1 MVRRAPHPRRKYTAP
16 SSPSAGPVTEVCEK
30 FLRLPALVVLAVLWL
45 FGALLLGLVL
55 GTVLEAA
62 YWTELWLSEAMAQ
75 L

>member
-1 MVRRAPHPRRKYTAP
+1 
-16 SSPSAGPVTEVCEK
+16 VCEK
-30 FLRLPALVVLAVLWL
+30 FLRQPALVVLAVLWL